1 MKINSYAVAEKTILI
16 LLIINISRKSETL
29 KERKKYIMISV
40 YLFSKR
46 YNHKVFIV
54 CLFFYF
60 FSFMID
66 RREEILPKEYINN
79 LNSTYSGCQYPAKF
93 TLAVIHLGSHIPS
106 PKQINQRCNRELRI
120 NKKYQ

>member
-16 LLIINISRKSETL
+16 LLIINIARKSETL
-29 KERKKYIMISV
+29 KERKKHIMISV

-54 CLFFYF
+54 FF

-66 RREEILPKEYINN
+66 RREENLPKEYINN
-79 LNSTYSGCQYPAKF
+79 LNSTYSGCQYPGKF
-93 TLAVIHLGSHIPS
+93 TLAVIPLGSHIPS
-106 PKQINQRCNRELRI
+106 PKQINQMCNRELGI